1 MTLSRYYDK
10 IGVWQGLQTLVLSFV
25 GANAKK
31 KGILIANIVF
41 GVLTFN
47 LLNIVGAIL
56 GIIGLSKE
64 KKEEIK
70 EEPEV
75 IEEKE

>member
-1 MTLSRYYDK
+1 MIFFVILA
-10 IGVWQGLQTLVLSFV
+10 IISFV

-56 GIIGLSKE
+56 GIVGLSKE